1 MKALVSGVLMSGLF
15 ILAPTQVFAANQG
28 KIVNNPNAYRNQV
41 LPQKHSTLT
50 PPPPM
55 HPMPPSG
62 HHPYPP
68 QPMPPSGHHPYP
80 PPYPSHPPMQNGISI
95 QYRAPTTVYQS
106 SNSYSWVNG
115 DPNVASI
122 ESSNYVLI
130 TDWRKLG
137 LPAPPTGMYWI
148 MENGRYILVPIR

>member
-1 MKALVSGVLMSGLF
+1 MKALVSGVLLSSVFAVLPMH
-15 ILAPTQVFAANQG
+15 VFAANQG
-28 KIVNNPNAYRNQV
+28 TIVNNPNAYRNQV
-41 LPQKHSTLT
+41 LPQKQSTLYPT
-50 PPPPM
+50 APQHPMPPR
-55 HPMPPSG
+55 PMPPSG

-68 QPMPPSGHHPYP
+68 NPYP
-80 PPYPSHPPMQNGISI
+80 PMYPSHPPIQNGINI

-148 MENGRYILVPIR
+148 MENGRYILVPNR

>member
-1 MKALVSGVLMSGLF
+1 MKAVISGVLLSSLF
-15 ILAPTQVFAANQG
+15 LIVPMQSFAANQG
-28 KIVNNPNAYRNQV
+28 AIVNNPNAYRNQV
-41 LPQKHSTLT
+41 LPQKQQTLY
-50 PPPPM
+50 PVRPQR
-55 HPMPPSG
+55 PMPPFG

-68 QPMPPSGHHPYP
+68 QYPHHP
-80 PPYPSHPPMQNGISI
+80 SIQNGINI
-95 QYRAPTTVYQS
+95 QYRAPTTVYQT

-130 TDWRKLG
+130 TDWKRLG

-148 MENGRYILVPIR
+148 LDNGRYVLVPHD

>member
-1 MKALVSGVLMSGLF
+1 MKKLIASRLMSAAFL
-15 ILAPTQVFAANQG
+15 LVPMHSFAASQG
-28 KIVNNPNAYRNQV
+28 VIVNNPNAYRNQV
-41 LPQKHSTLT
+41 LPPKQQMNYPA
-50 PPPPM
+50 PPQRPMPPR
-55 HPMPPSG
+55 PMPPSG

-68 QPMPPSGHHPYP
+68 YP
-80 PPYPSHPPMQNGISI
+80 PHYPSYPPIQNGVNI
-95 QYRAPTTVYQS
+95 QYRAPTTIYQN

-130 TDWRKLG
+130 TDWRRIG

-148 MENGRYILVPIR
+148 MDNGRYILVPNN